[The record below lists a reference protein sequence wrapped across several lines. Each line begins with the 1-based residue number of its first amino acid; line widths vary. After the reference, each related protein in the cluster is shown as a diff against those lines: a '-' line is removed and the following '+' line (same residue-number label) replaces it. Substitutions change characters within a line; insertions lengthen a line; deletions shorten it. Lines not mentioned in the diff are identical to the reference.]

1 MTTLP
6 ELDRFIDHLRAG
18 GHRVTPERKR
28 LFCEIYRHHGHLDA
42 DRLLRA
48 IEDRGLKV
56 SRATLYRNLELMA
69 EMGFVRKHRL
79 GGNRYLYEHVHSG
92 QRHDHILCTECGR
105 VAEFVSPAIG
115 AMQREIARAHG
126 FEPDQHTLQI
136 YSRCVDCNAS
146 GEAGPNSG
154 GGKGS

>member
-6 ELDRFIDHLRAG
+6 ELDRFIERLRAG

-28 LFCEIYRHHGHLDA
+28 LFREVYRQHGHLDA

-48 IEDRGLKV
+48 MKERGIRV

-69 EMGFVRKHRL
+69 ELGFVRKHRL
-79 GGNRYLYEHVHSG
+79 GGNRLLFEHVHAG
-92 QRHDHILCTECGR
+92 QRHDHIVCTACGR

-126 FEPDQHTLQI
+126 FDPDRHTLQI
-136 YSRCVDCNAS
+136 YSHCTDCEAH
-146 GEAGPNSG
+146 GETS
-154 GGKGS
+154 